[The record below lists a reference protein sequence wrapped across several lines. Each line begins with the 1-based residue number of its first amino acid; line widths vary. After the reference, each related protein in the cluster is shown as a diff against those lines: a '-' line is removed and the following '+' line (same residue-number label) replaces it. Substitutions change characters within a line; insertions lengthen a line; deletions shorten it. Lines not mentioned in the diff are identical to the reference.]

1 MRRILLAFALFALA
15 QFALAPVHAQPY
27 PVKPVR
33 LVVPWAAGGTTDIL
47 GRLIGQKLAE
57 KWGRVIRQA
66 GVRAD

>member
-1 MRRILLAFALFALA
+1 MHRILLCLAVVALLPFATLA
-15 QFALAPVHAQPY
+15 VAQPY
-27 PVKPVR
+27 PAKPVR

-47 GRLIGQKLAE
+47 GRIIGQKMSE